1 MTLELG
7 YALST
12 AIFFGIFLV
21 AVTAQV
27 HARTYHRF
35 LYWGS
40 HRRDHDRGHN
50 RLGLPHPHGRAR
62 LLVAKVIS
70 GG

>member
-1 MTLELG
+1 MTLELS

-12 AIFFGIFLV
+12 AIFFGIFPV

-35 LYWGS
+35 LYWAVIVATTTVGTTVS
-40 HRRDHDRGHN
+40 DYLTRTAG
-50 RLGLPHPHGRAR
+50 LGYWWQR
-62 LLVAKVIS
+62 
-70 GG
+70 